1 MSAHRTARAALLLT
15 AAAAAVAAA
24 LSGCADAGELES
36 AGPTPTAV
44 GPTRL
49 WPERPAAT
57 VPPMDYGEGETE
69 TVRGI
74 KVPGDDVRRVRP
86 VAVAQAEQA
95 AHPDALSGPDGRYE
109 QTVRQLRECDTRPKS
124 CPVLKAYYRDLTGD
138 GKAEL
143 ILGVSMP
150 RGQLAVRCYLAEKG
164 RLTRIM
170 GTSDAVIGVSLAGRD
185 LIIRA
190 PSNLPGYEY
199 RTAWSWDGHQHAML
213 PTRDE
218 ILRVHKD
225 GGDPL
230 PSHTHSHTTPT
241 PTPTATP
248 HPAATPT
255 TPLNG
260 PGGRP

>member
-1 MSAHRTARAALLLT
+1 MGPHRPVRAALLLLT
-15 AAAAAVAAA
+15 AAAVLPVLAA

-74 KVPGDDVRRVRP
+74 EVPGDDVRAVRP
-86 VAVAQAEQA
+86 VTVVRAEQA
-95 AHPDALSGPDGRYE
+95 ADPDTLSGPDGRYE
-109 QTVRQLRECDTRPKS
+109 QTVERLRECDAKPRA

-138 GKAEL
+138 GKDEM
-143 ILGVSMP
+143 IIGVSLP
-150 RGQLAVRCYLAEKG
+150 KGQLVVSCYLAEKG
-164 RLTRIM
+164 RLIRVM

-190 PSNLPGYEY
+190 PSNLPGYEF
-199 RTAWSWDGHQHAML
+199 RTVWSWDDHQHAML
-213 PTRDE
+213 PTSDE
-218 ILRVHKD
+218 ILRVHQD
-225 GGDPL
+225 GGEPL
-230 PSHTHSHTTPT
+230 PSHSHTVP
-241 PTPTATP
+241 PAPRPSPTAS
-248 HPAATPT
+248 ATGT
-255 TPLNG
+255 GG
-260 PGGRP
+260 PR

>member
-1 MSAHRTARAALLLT
+1 MSAHRPARAALLLLT
-15 AAAAAVAAA
+15 AAAVLAAVPA
-24 LSGCADAGELES
+24 LTGCADAGELES

-49 WPERPAAT
+49 WPDRPAAT
-57 VPPMDYGEGETE
+57 IPPVDYGEGETE

-74 KVPGDDVRRVRP
+74 RVPGDDVRRVRP

-95 AHPDALSGPDGRYE
+95 AHPDALSGPDGMYE
-109 QTVRQLRECDTRPKS
+109 ETAGQLEACDTRPKT

-143 ILGVSMP
+143 ILGVSLP
-150 RGQLAVRCYLAEKG
+150 KGQLVVRCYLAEKG

-190 PSNLPGYEY
+190 PSNLPGYEF

-218 ILRVHKD
+218 ILRVHKE
-225 GGDPL
+225 GGEPL
-230 PSHTHSHTTPT
+230 PSHTHSHTAPDPNPAPATSAPT
-241 PTPTATP
+241 PT
-248 HPAATPT
+248 
-255 TPLNG
+255 G
-260 PGGRP
+260 PGGTP